1 MRWLSIYTCKT
12 DTGDR
17 ELRTYK
23 GDQDA
28 ISHMK
33 LHGNCKHLTYKGDQD
48 AISYMKLN
56 GNKHLFG
63 NKKIMIRYI
72 KGIGSSVSIF
82 KENIEGE
89 LWN

>member
-33 LHGNCKHLTYKGDQD
+33 LHGNCKHL
-48 AISYMKLN
+48 
-56 GNKHLFG
+56 FG

-72 KGIGSSVSIF
+72 KGIVSGVSIF